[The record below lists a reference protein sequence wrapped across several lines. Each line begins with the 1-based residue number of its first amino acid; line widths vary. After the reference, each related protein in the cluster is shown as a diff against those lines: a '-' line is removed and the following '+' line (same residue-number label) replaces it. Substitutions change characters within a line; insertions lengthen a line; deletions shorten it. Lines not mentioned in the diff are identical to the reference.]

1 MVPEPW
7 QLLAAQSLPG
17 FGPGGP
23 ESIAADP
30 AAKIK
35 FDSCMHPVLIRWR
48 VIQKRQPLSIYGEA
62 SIKELVIESLLK
74 TNKRKKMIKF
84 IDLKKGQEI
93 KSNQLH
99 PFILC
104 SGKLLE
110 SPKQGKG
117 IKKTILINAK
127 GSELGFFDEAGSVY
141 SSQIK
146 LAKVN
151 GNWEKVTH
159 APA

>member
-1 MVPEPW
+1 
-7 QLLAAQSLPG
+7 
-17 FGPGGP
+17 
-23 ESIAADP
+23 
-30 AAKIK
+30 
-35 FDSCMHPVLIRWR
+35 
-48 VIQKRQPLSIYGEA
+48 
-62 SIKELVIESLLK
+62 
-74 TNKRKKMIKF
+74 MIKF

-117 IKKTILINAK
+117 IKKIILIDAK
-127 GSELGFFDEAGSVY
+127 GSELGLFDEAGSVY
-141 SSQIK
+141 SHQIK

-151 GNWEKVTH
+151 GSWKVVKH

>member
-1 MVPEPW
+1 M
-7 QLLAAQSLPG
+7 AALSSSKLTEAALQVI
-17 FGPGGP
+17 GPGGP
-23 ESIAADP
+23 GVVAADP

-35 FDSCMHPVLIRWR
+35 IDSCLHPVLIRC
-48 VIQKRQPLSIYGEA
+48 KS
-62 SIKELVIESLLK
+62 

-93 KSNQLH
+93 KSSQLH
-99 PFILC
+99 PSILC

-110 SPKQGKG
+110 SPKQGRG
-117 IKKTILINAK
+117 IRKTILIDSK
-127 GSELGFFDEAGSVY
+127 GSELGLFDEAGSVY

-151 GNWEKVTH
+151 GNWEKVTD

>member
-1 MVPEPW
+1 
-7 QLLAAQSLPG
+7 
-17 FGPGGP
+17 
-23 ESIAADP
+23 
-30 AAKIK
+30 
-35 FDSCMHPVLIRWR
+35 
-48 VIQKRQPLSIYGEA
+48 
-62 SIKELVIESLLK
+62 
-74 TNKRKKMIKF
+74 MIKF

-93 KSNQLH
+93 KSSQLH

-110 SPKQGKG
+110 SPKQGRG
-117 IKKTILINAK
+117 IRKTILIDSK
-127 GSELGFFDEAGSVY
+127 GSELGLFDEAGSVY

-159 APA
+159 ASA

>member
-1 MVPEPW
+1 LVLEPW

-17 FGPGGP
+17 NLAWPGISPGGP
-23 ESIAADP
+23 GVVAADL

-35 FDSCMHPVLIRWR
+35 FDRCCRPVLIRC
-48 VIQKRQPLSIYGEA
+48 KS
-62 SIKELVIESLLK
+62 
-74 TNKRKKMIKF
+74 TNKRKKMIYFK
-84 IDLKKGQEI
+84 DLKKGQEI
-93 KSNQLH
+93 KSSQLH

-117 IKKTILINAK
+117 IKKTMLIDAK

-141 SSQIK
+141 SHQIK

-151 GNWEKVTH
+151 GNWEKVIH
-159 APA
+159 AAS

>member
-1 MVPEPW
+1 M
-7 QLLAAQSLPG
+7 AALSSSKLTGAALQVI
-17 FGPGGP
+17 GPGGP
-23 ESIAADP
+23 GVVAADT

-35 FDSCMHPVLIRWR
+35 FDSCMHPMLIRY
-48 VIQKRQPLSIYGEA
+48 KLTKG
-62 SIKELVIESLLK
+62 
-74 TNKRKKMIKF
+74 KKMIYFK
-84 IDLKKGQEI
+84 DLKKGQEI
-93 KSNQLH
+93 KSSQLH

-117 IKKTILINAK
+117 IKKTMLIDAK

-141 SSQIK
+141 SHQIK

-151 GNWEKVTH
+151 GNWEKVIH
-159 APA
+159 AAS

>member
-1 MVPEPW
+1 
-7 QLLAAQSLPG
+7 
-17 FGPGGP
+17 
-23 ESIAADP
+23 
-30 AAKIK
+30 
-35 FDSCMHPVLIRWR
+35 
-48 VIQKRQPLSIYGEA
+48 
-62 SIKELVIESLLK
+62 
-74 TNKRKKMIKF
+74 MIKYR
-84 IDLKKGQEI
+84 DLKKGQEI
-93 KSNQLH
+93 KSSQLH

-110 SPKQGKG
+110 SPLQGRG
-117 IKKTILINAK
+117 VRKTILIDAK

-151 GNWEKVTH
+151 GTWQKVTD

>member
-1 MVPEPW
+1 V
-7 QLLAAQSLPG
+7 
-17 FGPGGP
+17 
-23 ESIAADP
+23 AADP

-35 FDSCMHPVLIRWR
+35 IDSCMCPVIIRF
-48 VIQKRQPLSIYGEA
+48 KS
-62 SIKELVIESLLK
+62 
-74 TNKRKKMIKF
+74 TNKRKKMIKYR
-84 IDLKKGQEI
+84 DLKKGQEI
-93 KSNQLH
+93 KSSQLH

-117 IKKTILINAK
+117 IKKTILIDSK
-127 GSELGFFDEAGSVY
+127 GSELGLFDEAGSVY
-141 SSQIK
+141 SHQIK

-151 GNWEKVTH
+151 GSWKAVQH

>member
-1 MVPEPW
+1 V
-7 QLLAAQSLPG
+7 
-17 FGPGGP
+17 
-23 ESIAADP
+23 AADT

-35 FDSCMHPVLIRWR
+35 FDSCMHPVLIRC
-48 VIQKRQPLSIYGEA
+48 KS
-62 SIKELVIESLLK
+62 
-74 TNKRKKMIKF
+74 TNKRKKMIYFK
-84 IDLKKGQEI
+84 DLKKGQEI
-93 KSNQLH
+93 KSSQLH

-117 IKKTILINAK
+117 IKKTMLIDAK

-141 SSQIK
+141 SHQIK

-151 GNWEKVTH
+151 GNWEKVIH
-159 APA
+159 AAS

>member
-1 MVPEPW
+1 M
-7 QLLAAQSLPG
+7 
-17 FGPGGP
+17 
-23 ESIAADP
+23 
-30 AAKIK
+30 
-35 FDSCMHPVLIRWR
+35 
-48 VIQKRQPLSIYGEA
+48 IYF
-62 SIKELVIESLLK
+62 K
-74 TNKRKKMIKF
+74 
-84 IDLKKGQEI
+84 DLKKGQQI

-99 PFILC
+99 PYHLC

-117 IKKTILINAK
+117 IKKTVLIDAK

-159 APA
+159 ASA

>member
-1 MVPEPW
+1 M
-7 QLLAAQSLPG
+7 
-17 FGPGGP
+17 
-23 ESIAADP
+23 
-30 AAKIK
+30 
-35 FDSCMHPVLIRWR
+35 
-48 VIQKRQPLSIYGEA
+48 IYF
-62 SIKELVIESLLK
+62 K
-74 TNKRKKMIKF
+74 
-84 IDLKKGQEI
+84 DLKKGQEI
-93 KSNQLH
+93 KSSQLH

-117 IKKTILINAK
+117 IKKTMLIDAK

-141 SSQIK
+141 SHQIK

-151 GNWEKVTH
+151 GNWEKVIN